1 MAARLVASAGPTCC
15 SGTMKARFIA
25 RFSTTAATPIFTGV
39 AVSPRAKKP
48 GASTFTST
56 KAGRP
61 IA

>member
-1 MAARLVASAGPTCC
+1 MPTCD
-15 SGTMKARFIA
+15 SSRISTRFSA
-25 RFSTTAATPIFTGV
+25 RFSATTPSPIFTGV

-48 GASTFTST
+48 GVSAFTST